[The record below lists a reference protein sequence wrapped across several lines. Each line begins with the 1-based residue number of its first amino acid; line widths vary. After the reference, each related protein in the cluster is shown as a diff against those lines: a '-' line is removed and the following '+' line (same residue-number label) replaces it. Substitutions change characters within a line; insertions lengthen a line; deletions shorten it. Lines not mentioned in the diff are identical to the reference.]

1 MDVQMPIMDGFQ
13 ATAAIRQ
20 LEARGGGRVPI
31 VGVTAHAMK
40 GDRERC
46 LAVGMDGYVTKLVRP
61 EALFAA
67 IAQALGERAPPAV
80 GLAPAP
86 AAAFSTG
93 AGPAGAPA
101 AQVSTTAAG
110 PDAAVLDE
118 ASLVAL
124 VSGDGAVLGELAELY
139 AQDASHGW
147 RSCAPRSRARDRR
160 ALERAAHSFKGSA
173 GSLFGTSTAEAAE
186 LLETIA
192 GDGGPAQLQHA
203 FDRLAGEAAR
213 LGKALAQLAAGSII
227 RPRARPGASLPKAH

>member
-1 MDVQMPIMDGFQ
+1 
-13 ATAAIRQ
+13 
-20 LEARGGGRVPI
+20 
-31 VGVTAHAMK
+31 
-40 GDRERC
+40 
-46 LAVGMDGYVTKLVRP
+46 MDGYVTKPVRP

-67 IAQALGERAPPAV
+67 IEQALAERA
-80 GLAPAP
+80 AP
-86 AAAFSTG
+86 AA
-93 AGPAGAPA
+93 GPAPLPA

-139 AQDASHGW
+139 AQDASQ
-147 RSCAPRSRARDRR
+147 RLAELRAALSRQDRR